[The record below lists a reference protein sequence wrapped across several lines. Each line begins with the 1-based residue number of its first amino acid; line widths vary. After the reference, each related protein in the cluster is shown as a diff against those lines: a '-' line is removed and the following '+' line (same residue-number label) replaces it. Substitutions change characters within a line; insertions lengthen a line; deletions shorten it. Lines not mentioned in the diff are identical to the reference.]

1 MLTASVLIPTSNQ
14 HLVVV
19 ETLNSLSTQSV
30 PPERFEVVVA
40 VDGSTDSALHYL
52 AEMCTAYPLRILHSQ
67 DPHPAA
73 ARELA
78 AGQARNDV
86 LIFLDD
92 DQRASAGLIGAHLA
106 AHETRGTVLVQGSHP
121 PLKGNWSLLAET
133 WRRLGG
139 VAAAR
144 FRHRRGDDTS
154 LTLGLAALK
163 IPLVF
168 ESRALSFHLDASVR
182 QGSLVSRKS
191 RIAWPP

>member
-1 MLTASVLIPTSNQ
+1 MLTASVLIPTSNRR
-14 HLVVV
+14 HLVV
-19 ETLNSLSTQSV
+19 ETLDSLNTQSV
-30 PPERFEVVVA
+30 PSDRFEVVVA
-40 VDGSTDSALHYL
+40 VDASTDSALHDL
-52 AEMCTAYPLRILHSQ
+52 AETRAAYPLRILHSQ
-67 DPHPAA
+67 DPHLAA

-78 AGQARNDV
+78 ARQARNDV

-106 AHETRGTVLVQGSHP
+106 AHETRGTVVVQGSHP
-121 PLKGNWSLLAET
+121 PLRGNWSLLAET

-168 ESRALSFHLDASVR
+168 ESR
-182 QGSLVSRKS
+182 
-191 RIAWPP
+191 